1 MRRVGR
7 VRSEVFEG
15 GELGCKNSEVKEIV
29 KDVLGTER
37 NGIRVE
43 GLVDAADDKTFRTNF
58 DKLKKNWPKKFIE
71 WLEHRGGRQRC
82 LLDTMSLCMLKP
94 VRVAAGL
101 GNPPNKWVN
110 NVTEALHNVIK
121 EELNHDALDVVAF
134 LEKVKE
140 RVFDQQLTELIRGI
154 QGMGEYRLAPT
165 MQSYAVTPT
174 QWTEMTTEQRKAH
187 VKKVLSLASDDF
199 QEPLQ
204 DLINTCKLSVQ
215 LAECQESLNIPLATL
230 KRIWHKAE
238 FLLANCHVSRLLGG
252 NYCVT
257 DYSQAYNV
265 EETASKIPYH
275 CCCKDFKD
283 TDGLCGHVVAVCEFK
298 GCLKAFLEQFGKHG
312 ADLNKII
319 NRNIP
324 MRGGDKQHQKKPR
337 KGQNN
342 VKMAPIVQVYKL
354 HPDSQS
360 EAPLAVAVDEE
371 IDKQKDMVFT
381 EYWHNN
387 ELFYV
392 HLTSDVECQRAKRCE
407 TCRLEFPKQ
416 NPMEG
421 VSDLIIVH
429 KERYMRPV
437 KDEANNFIRST
448 LTNKLGRK
456 FYCPKKK
463 CLIKRHPYF
472 WKGLIRVDEPVRQ
485 RLKSVHYKTLFQQIH
500 FSTATD

>member
-1 MRRVGR
+1 MFH
-7 VRSEVFEG
+7 VFW
-15 GELGCKNSEVKEIV
+15 VEI
-29 KDVLGTER
+29 
-37 NGIRVE
+37 I
-43 GLVDAADDKTFRTNF
+43 
-58 DKLKKNWPKKFIE
+58 
-71 WLEHRGGRQRC
+71 
-82 LLDTMSLCMLKP
+82 
-94 VRVAAGL
+94 
-101 GNPPNKWVN
+101 
-110 NVTEALHNVIK
+110 
-121 EELNHDALDVVAF
+121 
-134 LEKVKE
+134 
-140 RVFDQQLTELIRGI
+140 
-154 QGMGEYRLAPT
+154 
-165 MQSYAVTPT
+165 
-174 QWTEMTTEQRKAH
+174 
-187 VKKVLSLASDDF
+187 
-199 QEPLQ
+199 
-204 DLINTCKLSVQ
+204 
-215 LAECQESLNIPLATL
+215 
-230 KRIWHKAE
+230 
-238 FLLANCHVSRLLGG
+238 
-252 NYCVT
+252 VT

-342 VKMAPIVQVYKL
+342 VKMAPIFQVYKL

-371 IDKQKDMVFT
+371 IDKQKDMALT

-437 KDEANNFIRST
+437 KDEANNFICST

-485 RLKSVHYKTLFQQIH
+485 RLKSVH
-500 FSTATD
+500 